1 MSELLNQR
9 LRHQLAA
16 LRDEGLARELPRIGR
31 RDGVRYELDGKWVTG
46 FCSNDYLGFANH
58 PHLRPTSISARD
70 HAPDAAGATAS
81 RLVAGD
87 LPAHR
92 AAEQALAA
100 LVGSDDAVLF
110 PSGFQLNVG
119 VLPAL
124 IEPGDAVFSDA
135 LNHASL
141 IDGLRL
147 ARSRPTILPHR
158 SAPVSDA
165 GPTWWVTESIFS
177 MDGDTADPD
186 LLRQFTARGGML
198 YLDEAHSLGLFSGGA
213 GFARAHGITPSLLMG
228 GLGKSFGLAGAF
240 AAGSRE
246 VCTWIRTR
254 ARSFVFS
261 TGNAPTLAEQ
271 ARLAAE
277 LLAGRDGDERRARMW
292 SNARLLAAELERP
305 PPVSPIFP
313 ILVGANQL
321 AVTVSRALLDRGWHV
336 QAIRPPTVPAGSAR
350 LRVTVTSDHD
360 ETQIHGLVA
369 DLRQLLR
376 QFDLE
381 LRDTSPTSSSR

>member
-9 LRHQLAA
+9 LRRRLAA
-16 LRDEGLARELPRIGR
+16 LQDEGLARALPQIGR
-31 RDGVRYELDGKWVTG
+31 RDGVRYELDGRWVTG

-58 PHLRPTSISARD
+58 PRLRPANFTSLETV
-70 HAPDAAGATAS
+70 DAAGATAS

-92 AAEQALAA
+92 AAERSLAA
-100 LVGSDDAVLF
+100 LVGAADAVLF

-124 IEPGDAVFSDA
+124 IEPEDRVFSDA

-147 ARSRPTILPHR
+147 ARSRPVLLPHR
-158 SAPVSDA
+158 SAPGASD
-165 GPTWWVTESIFS
+165 GPNWWVTESIFS
-177 MDGDTADPD
+177 MDGDTAEPA
-186 LLRQFTARGGML
+186 LLREFSDRGGML

-213 GFARAHGITPSLLMG
+213 GFARHHGIRPAVLMG
-228 GLGKSFGLAGAF
+228 GLGKAFGLAGAF

-261 TGNAPTLAEQ
+261 TGNAPVLAEQ

-277 LLAGRDGDERRARMW
+277 MLAGPEGDERRARMW
-292 SNARLLAAELERP
+292 TNARLLATALERP
-305 PPVSPIFP
+305 APASPIFP
-313 ILVGANQL
+313 VVIGANHL
-321 AVTVSRALLDRGWHV
+321 AVTVSRALLERGWHV

-350 LRVTVTSDHD
+350 LRITITAAHD
-360 ETQIHGLVA
+360 EAQIHGLMT
-369 DLRQLLR
+369 DLRALLQ
-376 QFDLE
+376 QFGLSLADTRPPDE
-381 LRDTSPTSSSR
+381 LR

>member
-9 LRHQLAA
+9 LRRRLAA
-16 LRDEGLARELPRIGR
+16 LQDEGLARELPRIGR

-58 PHLRPTSISARD
+58 PRLRPSNFASLEENS
-70 HAPDAAGATAS
+70 AGATAS

-92 AAEQALAA
+92 AAERSLAA

-124 IEPGDAVFSDA
+124 IEPDDAVFSDA

-158 SAPVSDA
+158 SPPGESD

-177 MDGDTADPD
+177 MDGDTAEPAQ
-186 LLRQFTARGGML
+186 LREFSERGGML
-198 YLDEAHSLGLFSGGA
+198 YLDEAHSLGLFPGGA
-213 GFARAHGITPSLLMG
+213 GFARHHAIRPTVLMG
-228 GLGKSFGLAGAF
+228 GLGKAFGLAGAF
-240 AAGSRE
+240 AAGSHE

-261 TGNAPTLAEQ
+261 TGNAPALAEQ

-277 LLAGRDGDERRARMW
+277 LLAGPDGEERRARMW
-292 SNARLLAAELERP
+292 SNARLLAAALERP

-313 ILVGANQL
+313 VLIGANQL
-321 AVTVSRALLDRGWHV
+321 AVTVSRALLERGWHV

-350 LRVTVTSDHD
+350 LRLTVTADH
-360 ETQIHGLVA
+360 EEAQVHGLVSALRTLMQQFGLSLA
-369 DLRQLLR
+369 DSL
-376 QFDLE
+376 
-381 LRDTSPTSSSR
+381 PPIHPH